1 MLYMVECAFS
11 DPAREQAW
19 NDYYSGRKLDEVL
32 SVPGFRTSQRFKA
45 IGESSAPYLAIHS
58 VDSLEV
64 LTDGAYRSAGGG
76 RFDHSFQSS
85 IINWK
90 RSLYDGLDRA
100 PAIAED
106 ELIAVCDQP
115 DQVQGV
121 PVDFVWLS
129 AAGLDAPA
137 PQRGIARIDRTQA
150 DRLARSHKGV
160 INVYAPL
167 IAQRQESPEKQSRNN
182 R

>member
-45 IGESSAPYLAIHS
+45 IGASSAPYLAIHS

-64 LTDGAYRSAGGG
+64 LTNGAYRSAGGG
-76 RFDHSFQSS
+76 SFDPGFQPA
-85 IINWK
+85 IINWR
-90 RSLYDGLDRA
+90 RSFYDGLARA
-100 PAIAED
+100 PAIADD

-115 DQVQGV
+115 DQVKGV
-121 PVDFVWLS
+121 AVDFIWLT
-129 AAGLDAPA
+129 AAGLEASAPR
-137 PQRGIARIDRTQA
+137 RGIARINRTQA
-150 DRLARSHKGV
+150 ERLARSHKGV
-160 INVYAPL
+160 INIYAPL
-167 IAQRQESPEKQSRNN
+167 IAQKQESAEKQSRSKG
-182 R
+182 